1 MGTLRGFPCPPAMV
15 RGEQS
20 SPAPHGL
27 EMGTLEGFPNP
38 PAMVRGEQSS
48 PAPHAKRLLG
58 AVTLLALVLLS
69 GGTWAAGRPSAAARP
84 AGLPDA
90 KVLDELA
97 QDMTRFADEV
107 KGYRTAANGI
117 IKRTYADKIN
127 AIRAKYEPQIAG
139 NEKEEKQRRID
150 AILVLEGFLHRYPAD
165 RKWTPDVMFRLAELY
180 YEKSADDFLVAQEAY
195 QKALDSDNPPTT
207 PSPKPDYAATVNLY
221 RRLLV
226 EFPNYRLLDATY
238 YLLGFCLGEM
248 GQEAEGK
255 QALLALVCSNRYRP
269 LDPPLPPAKS
279 TGMNRG
285 PVVDVY
291 KDCTPIKK
299 DSKFL
304 AEAWTR
310 VGEMHFDAG
319 ELGLAISAY
328 SRVLAFKDS
337 AYYDKAIYKLAW
349 SYYRDNRFPDAI
361 REFDNLVKWADAKK
375 AAGDKFGS
383 DLRPEAVQY
392 LGISF
397 SEPDW
402 DGDTLP
408 DKETGLERVQAF
420 YRGRENE
427 THVKEVFQR
436 LGDMYFDMTKYD
448 EAVAVYKVILQK
460 WPYFA
465 EAPTLQEKIIKALER
480 SRNLVAAAKER
491 EVLGRT
497 YSKGSDWYKANH
509 DNPEALAV
517 AAQLAEDALLSAA
530 TTVHAAAQAC
540 KSKWQQDKSD
550 TRKLEECLQ
559 TYRTASELYE
569 KYLTAYPTSKRAYE
583 FSYFYADALY
593 YGGKVPE
600 SIPAYIVVRDSNLDN
615 KYQQDA
621 ALQII
626 KGYEEIIDKM
636 KAAHTI
642 EDPPIPDEKN
652 TKSPVVA
659 LAMHDL
665 YKKYMAALDWY
676 VANLPD
682 DRTPDLRYASAVLM
696 LTHRQWPEARAR
708 LGEIADAYCGSK
720 PEVGFKAYDAILTT
734 YFIDFNIDDEEAKD
748 CALGRLLDVTDK
760 FSQSACSKSPQ
771 AKPYL
776 ARIAEI
782 KASVKSTVIKKRLDI
797 AIKNEE
803 KGTEEKLVQCREFAG
818 GIAIVTGAA
827 APSAAGGGKPAAGAG
842 AQPEKRSKIS
852 TDLDEGLALDLMDLI
867 AANPKD
873 RDAPSNLNNA
883 CVIYEKIFKYGK
895 ATECYERL
903 ASEYSDN
910 PLAKDAVW
918 NAARNQYRFFEFE
931 KAVNGYLK
939 IATDP
944 KFAKFEHRR
953 EAVGLAAQLLD
964 NDQQYARAAE
974 LYRKYAENIADKPG
988 DSAQAFSFGCNAL
1001 EKNKE
1006 TAKQISCLHD
1016 LIRRYGKQQAAG
1028 EYVVSAYLK
1037 LATIAEQGHDKR
1049 ATMAAYKQVRE
1060 EFIARRLPPASAAA
1074 AAAAKADFLILEEKF
1089 KEFQAKT
1096 LRLTSDPGQVRKVFD
1111 AFTAEAK
1118 NLQDEYAKIWDYK
1131 DATWTLA
1138 SFLRR
1143 GDIFYEFAQ
1152 KLIKA
1157 ADNPPEEVKK
1167 LSKKACKVDPNLC
1180 GVAETEYKDAIY
1192 QFVTPV
1198 EDEAKRQWKSTLE
1211 RAVSLGVTNDYV
1223 KKARENLSKYL
1234 PDEFPFVKDEHIG
1247 IEYP

>member
-1 MGTLRGFPCPPAMV
+1 MRSRST
-15 RGEQS
+15 
-20 SPAPHGL
+20 
-27 EMGTLEGFPNP
+27 
-38 PAMVRGEQSS
+38 
-48 PAPHAKRLLG
+48 RLLG
-58 AVTLLALVLLS
+58 AGTLLAMILLS
-69 GGTWAAGRPSAAARP
+69 GGTWAAGKSPASARP
-84 AGLPDA
+84 AVLPDPQ
-90 KVLDELA
+90 VLEELA
-97 QDMTRFADEV
+97 QDMTRFAEAV
-107 KGYRTAANGI
+107 KGYRSAASGI
-117 IKRTYADKIN
+117 VKRAYADKIN
-127 AIRAKYEPQIAG
+127 AIRAKYEPQISG
-139 NEKEEKQRRID
+139 NEKEEKQRRMD
-150 AILVLEGFLHRYPAD
+150 AIAVLEGFLRKYPAD
-165 RKWTPDVMFRLAELY
+165 RKWTPDVMFRLAELH
-180 YEKSADDFLVAQEAY
+180 YEKAADDFLVAQEAY

-207 PSPKPDYAATVNLY
+207 PSPRPDYSATVNLY
-221 RRLLV
+221 RRLLI

-248 GQEAEGK
+248 GQEPEGK

-269 LDPPLPPAKS
+269 LDPPAPPAKS
-279 TGMNRG
+279 TGINKG
-285 PVVDVY
+285 PLVDAY

-310 VGEMHFDAG
+310 VGEMHFDAA
-319 ELGLAISAY
+319 ELVLAISAY

-349 SYYRDNRFPDAI
+349 SYYRDNRFPEAI
-361 REFDNLVKWADAKK
+361 REFDNLVKWADGRK

-420 YRGRENE
+420 YKGRESE

-448 EAVAVYKVILQK
+448 DAVAVYKVILQK

-465 EAPTLQEKIIKALER
+465 EAPTLQEKIIKAYER
-480 SRNLVAAAKER
+480 TRNLVAAAKER
-491 EVLGRT
+491 ELLGRN
-497 YSKGSDWYKANH
+497 YSKGSDWYKANR

-517 AAQLAEDALLSAA
+517 AGQLAEDALLSAA

-540 KSKWQQDKSD
+540 KAKWQQDKTD
-550 TRKLEECLQ
+550 ARKLDECLQ

-569 KYLTAYPTSKRAYE
+569 KYLLAYPTSKRAYE

-626 KGYEEIIDKM
+626 KSYEEIIDRM
-636 KAAHTI
+636 KVARTI

-652 TKSPVVA
+652 TKPPVTA
-659 LAMHDL
+659 LAMHDI

-682 DRTPDLRYASAVLM
+682 ERTPDLRYATAVLM
-696 LTHRQWPEARAR
+696 LKHRQWPEARTR
-708 LGEIADAYCGSK
+708 LGDMADAYCASK

-734 YFIDFNIDDEEAKD
+734 YFIDFNINDEEAKD
-748 CALGRLLDVTDK
+748 CALGRLLEVTDK

-782 KASVKSTVIKKRLDI
+782 KASVKSTVIKKRLDK
-797 AIKNEE
+797 ALENEE
-803 KGTEEKLVQCREFAG
+803 KGTSSQLVMCRDGVG

-827 APSAAGGGKPAAGAG
+827 APTPAGGGQVAAGTG
-842 AQPEKRSKIS
+842 AQPQRSKVS

-867 AANPKD
+867 AADPKD

-883 CVIYEKIFKYGK
+883 CVIYEKIFKYGE
-895 ATECYERL
+895 ATKCYERL
-903 ASEYSDN
+903 ARDYPDN

-918 NAARNQYRFFEFE
+918 NSARNQYRFFEFE

-944 KFAKFEHRR
+944 SFAKYEHRR
-953 EAVGLAAQLLD
+953 EAVGIAAQLLD

-974 LYRKYAENIADKPG
+974 LYRKYAENIADKPS

-1001 EKNKE
+1001 EKNRE
-1006 TAKQISCLHD
+1006 TARQLACLHD
-1016 LIRRYGKQQAAG
+1016 LIHRYGKQPTAG
-1028 EYVVSAYLK
+1028 EYVVAAYLK

-1049 ATMAAYKQVRE
+1049 ATMTAYKQVRD
-1060 EFIARRLPPASAAA
+1060 EFIARRLPPASPAAG
-1074 AAAAKADFLILEEKF
+1074 AAAKADFLMLEEKF
-1089 KEFQAKT
+1089 KEFQAKA
-1096 LRLTSDPGQVRKVFD
+1096 LRFTSDPGQVRKVFD
-1111 AFTAEAK
+1111 TFTNEAK
-1118 NLQDEYAKIWDYK
+1118 NLQDEYAHIWDYK
-1131 DATWTLA
+1131 DANWTLA

-1157 ADNPPEEVKK
+1157 ADNPPEDVKK
-1167 LSKKACKVDPNLC
+1167 LSKKACKVDPSLC
-1180 GVAETEYKDAIY
+1180 GVAETEYKDAIF

-1198 EDEAKRQWKSTLE
+1198 EEEAKRQWKSTLE
-1211 RAVSLGVTNDYV
+1211 RAVTLGVTNEYV

-1234 PDEFPFVKDEHIG
+1234 PDEFPFVKDERIG

>member
-1 MGTLRGFPCPPAMV
+1 MGCV
-15 RGEQS
+15 RS
-20 SPAPHGL
+20 SRP
-27 EMGTLEGFPNP
+27 T
-38 PAMVRGEQSS
+38 
-48 PAPHAKRLLG
+48 RLVG
-58 AVTLLALVLLS
+58 AVTLLALALLA
-69 GGTWAAGRPSAAARP
+69 GGAWAAGKPSAPARP
-84 AGLPDA
+84 AVLPDA

-107 KGYRTAANGI
+107 KGYRSSANAI
-117 IKRTYADKIN
+117 IKRTYAQKID

-139 NEKEEKQRRID
+139 HEKEEKQRRLD
-150 AILVLEGFLHRYPAD
+150 AIAALEGFLRRYPAD

-180 YEKSADDFLVAQEAY
+180 YEKAADDFLVATETY
-195 QKALDSDNPPTT
+195 QKALDSDHPPTT
-207 PSPKPDYAATVNLY
+207 PSPKPDYADTVRLY
-221 RRLLV
+221 RQLLV
-226 EFPNYRLLDATY
+226 EFPTYRLLDATY

-255 QALLALVCSNRYRP
+255 QALLALVCSNHYRP
-269 LDPPLPPAKS
+269 LDPPAPPARS

-285 PVVDVY
+285 PLPDAY
-291 KDCTPIKK
+291 QDCVPIKK

-310 VGEMHFDAG
+310 VGEMHFDSG
-319 ELGLAISAY
+319 ELALAISAY

-361 REFDNLVKWADAKK
+361 REFDNLVKWADGKK

-420 YRGRENE
+420 YKGRENE

-448 EAVAVYKVILQK
+448 EAIAVYKVILQK

-465 EAPTLQEKIIKALER
+465 EAPNLQEKIIKAYER
-480 SRNLVAAAKER
+480 ARNLVAAAKER
-491 EVLGRT
+491 ETLGRT

-530 TTVHAAAQAC
+530 TSVHAAAQAC
-540 KSKWQQDKSD
+540 KAKNQGDK
-550 TRKLEECLQ
+550 TKLEECLQ
-559 TYRTASELYE
+559 TYQTAAELYE
-569 KYLTAYPTSKRAYE
+569 KYLTAYPTSKRTYE

-593 YGGKVPE
+593 YGGKVQE
-600 SIPAYIVVRDSNLDN
+600 SIPAYMTVRDSNLDN

-626 KGYEEIIDKM
+626 KAYEEIIDKM

-652 TKSPVVA
+652 TKPPVVA
-659 LAMHDL
+659 LAMHEI
-665 YKKYMAALDWY
+665 YNKYMAALDWY

-682 DRTPDLRYASAVLM
+682 DRTPELRYASAVLM

-734 YFIDFNIDDEEAKD
+734 HFIDFNIDDEEAKD
-748 CALGRLLDVTDK
+748 CALGRLLEVTDQ
-760 FSQSACSKSPQ
+760 FSRSACSKSPQ

-776 ARIAEI
+776 ARIVEI
-782 KASVKSTVIKKRLDI
+782 NTSVKSTVMKKRIDVAMKGQGEI
-797 AIKNEE
+797 VMCKTGTSGIRWAMGEE
-803 KGTEEKLVQCREFAG
+803 
-818 GIAIVTGAA
+818 
-827 APSAAGGGKPAAGAG
+827 APSAPGAAKTATGPGAR
-842 AQPEKRSKIS
+842 PEKRSKLS
-852 TDLDEGLALDLMDLI
+852 TELDEGLALDLMDLI

-873 RDAPSNLNNA
+873 QDAPSNLNNA
-883 CVIYEKIFKYGK
+883 CVIYEQIFKYGE
-895 ATECYERL
+895 ATKCYERL
-903 ASEYSDN
+903 ANEYADN
-910 PLAKDAVW
+910 PLARDAVW

-1006 TAKQISCLHD
+1006 TAKQTSCLHD

-1089 KEFQAKT
+1089 KEFQGKS
-1096 LRLTSDPGQVRKVFD
+1096 LRFTSDPKQVRKVFD
-1111 AFTAEAK
+1111 TFTAEAK
-1118 NLQDEYAKIWDYK
+1118 DLQDQYAKIWEYK

-1157 ADNPPEEVKK
+1157 ADNPPDEVKR
-1167 LSKKACKVDPNLC
+1167 LSKKACAVDPSLC
-1180 GVAETEYKDAIY
+1180 GVAETEYKDAIF

-1211 RAVSLGVTNDYV
+1211 RATTLGVTNDYV

-1234 PDEFPFVKDEHIG
+1234 PDEFPFVKDERIG
-1247 IEYP
+1247 LEAP

>member
-1 MGTLRGFPCPPAMV
+1 VRSGALSSRAPCLV
-15 RGEQS
+15 
-20 SPAPHGL
+20 
-27 EMGTLEGFPNP
+27 
-38 PAMVRGEQSS
+38 
-48 PAPHAKRLLG
+48 G
-58 AVTLLALVLLS
+58 AATLLALALLA
-69 GGTWAAGRPSAAARP
+69 GGARAAGRSAAPARP
-84 AGLPDA
+84 AVLPDA

-97 QDMTRFADEV
+97 QDMIRFAEEV
-107 KGYRTAANGI
+107 KGYRSSASAI
-117 IKRTYADKIN
+117 IKRTYAQKVD

-139 NEKEEKQRRID
+139 HEKEEKQRRID
-150 AILVLEGFLHRYPAD
+150 AIAVLEGFLRKYPSD

-180 YEKSADDFLVAQEAY
+180 YEKAADEFLAAQETY
-195 QKALDSDNPPTT
+195 QKALDSDHPPTA

-221 RRLLV
+221 RHLLV

-269 LDPPLPPAKS
+269 LDPPPPPARS

-285 PVVDVY
+285 PLPDAY
-291 KDCTPIKK
+291 QDCTPIKK

-304 AEAWTR
+304 AETWTR

-319 ELGLAISAY
+319 ELAPAISAY

-337 AYYDKAIYKLAW
+337 PYYDKAIYKLAW

-361 REFDNLVKWADAKK
+361 REFDNLVKWADSKK
-375 AAGDKFGS
+375 AAGDKLGS

-420 YRGRENE
+420 YQGREKE
-427 THVKEVFQR
+427 THVKEVYQR

-448 EAVAVYKVILQK
+448 EAIAVYKVILQK

-465 EAPTLQEKIIKALER
+465 EAPTLQEKIIKAYER
-480 SRNLVAAAKER
+480 ARNLVAAAKER

-530 TTVHAAAQAC
+530 TSVHAAAQAC
-540 KSKWQQDKSD
+540 KVKNQGDK
-550 TRKLEECLQ
+550 TKLEECLQ
-559 TYRTASELYE
+559 TYRTAAELYE
-569 KYLTAYPTSKRAYE
+569 KYLTAYPTSKRTYE

-593 YGGKVPE
+593 YGGQVPE
-600 SIPAYIVVRDSNLDN
+600 SIPAYITVRDSNLDN

-626 KGYEEIIDKM
+626 KAYEEIIDKM
-636 KAAHTI
+636 KAARTI

-652 TKSPVVA
+652 TKPPVVP

-665 YKKYMAALDWY
+665 YKKYTAALDWY

-708 LGEIADAYCGSK
+708 LGDIADAYCGSK
-720 PEVGFKAYDAILTT
+720 PEIGFKAYDAILTT

-748 CALGRLLDVTDK
+748 CALGRLLEVTDK

-827 APSAAGGGKPAAGAG
+827 APAAAGSKPVAGG
-842 AQPEKRSKIS
+842 QPEKRSKIS

-883 CVIYEKIFKYGK
+883 CVIYEKIFKYGE
-895 ATECYERL
+895 ATKCYERL
-903 ASEYSDN
+903 ANDYPDN

-953 EAVGLAAQLLD
+953 EAVGIAAQLLD

-1006 TAKQISCLHD
+1006 TAKEISCLHD
-1016 LIRRYGKQQAAG
+1016 LIRRYGKQEAAG

-1037 LATIAEQGHDKR
+1037 LATIAEQGRDKR

-1060 EFIARRLPPASAAA
+1060 EFIARRLPAASPAA

-1089 KEFQAKT
+1089 KEFQGKS
-1096 LRLTSDPGQVRKVFD
+1096 LRFTSDPKQVRRVFD
-1111 AFTAEAK
+1111 TFTAEAK
-1118 NLQDEYAKIWDYK
+1118 DLQDQYAKIWEYK

-1157 ADNPPEEVKK
+1157 ADNPPDEVKR
-1167 LSKKACKVDPNLC
+1167 LSKKACAVDPSLC
-1180 GVAETEYKDAIY
+1180 GVAETEYKDAIF

-1234 PDEFPFVKDEHIG
+1234 PDEFPFVKDERIG

>member
-1 MGTLRGFPCPPAMV
+1 VTGCTRSVSA
-15 RGEQS
+15 RI
-20 SPAPHGL
+20 
-27 EMGTLEGFPNP
+27 
-38 PAMVRGEQSS
+38 
-48 PAPHAKRLLG
+48 LG
-58 AVTLLALVLLS
+58 GGVTLLALVLCS
-69 GGTWAAGRPSAAARP
+69 GGAWAAGKPAAPARP
-84 AGLPDA
+84 TALPDP
-90 KVLDELA
+90 KLLDELA
-97 QDMTRFADEV
+97 QDMTRFADAV
-107 KGYRTAANGI
+107 KGYRSAATGI

-127 AIRAKYEPQIAG
+127 GIRAKYEPQIAG

-150 AILVLEGFLHRYPAD
+150 AIAVLEGFLGRYPAD

-180 YEKSADDFLVAQEAY
+180 YEKAADDFLVAQEAY

-207 PSPKPDYAATVNLY
+207 PSPRPDYASTVNLY

-248 GQEAEGK
+248 GQDPEAK

-269 LDPPLPPAKS
+269 LDPPAPPAKS
-279 TGMNRG
+279 TGMSKG
-285 PVVDVY
+285 PAPDAY

-304 AEAWTR
+304 AESWTR
-310 VGEMHFDAG
+310 IGEMHFDSA
-319 ELGLAISAY
+319 ELALAISAY
-328 SRVLAFKDS
+328 SQVLAFKDS

-349 SYYRDNRFPDAI
+349 SYYRDNRFPEAI
-361 REFDNLVKWADAKK
+361 REFDNLVKWADGKK

-408 DKETGLERVQAF
+408 DRETGLERVQAF
-420 YRGRENE
+420 YKGRENE

-448 EAVAVYKVILQK
+448 DAVAVYKVILQK

-465 EAPTLQEKIIKALER
+465 EAPTLQEKIVRAYER

-491 EVLGRT
+491 ELLGRT

-530 TTVHAAAQAC
+530 TMVHAAAQAC
-540 KSKWQQDKSD
+540 KAKWQQDKSD

-559 TYRTASELYE
+559 TYRTAAELYE

-583 FSYFYADALY
+583 FSYFFADALY

-600 SIPAYIVVRDSNLDN
+600 AIPAYMVVRDSNLDN

-626 KGYEEIIDKM
+626 KAYEEIIEKM

-652 TKSPVVA
+652 TKPPVVA
-659 LAMHDL
+659 LPMHEI

-682 DRTPDLRYASAVLM
+682 DRTPDLRYTSAVLM
-696 LTHRQWPEARAR
+696 LTHRQWPEARTR
-708 LGEIADAYCGSK
+708 LRDMADAYCATK

-734 YFIDFNIDDEEAKD
+734 YFIDFSINDEEAKD
-748 CALGRLLDVTDK
+748 CALGRLLQITDQ
-760 FSQSACSKSPQ
+760 FSQSACSKSAQ

-782 KASVKSTVIKKRLDI
+782 KASVKSTVIKKRLDK
-797 AIKNEE
+797 ALENEE
-803 KGTEEKLVQCREFAG
+803 KGTASQLVMCRDGVG

-827 APSAAGGGKPAAGAG
+827 APTPAGGTAPAGAG
-842 AQPEKRSKIS
+842 GQPQRSKVS
-852 TDLDEGLALDLMDLI
+852 TDLDEGLALDLLDLI
-867 AANPKD
+867 AADPKD

-883 CVIYEKIFKYGK
+883 CVIYEKIFKYGE
-895 ATECYERL
+895 ATKCYERL
-903 ASEYSDN
+903 ANDYPDN
-910 PLAKDAVW
+910 PLARDAVW

-939 IATDP
+939 VATDP

-1001 EKNKE
+1001 EKNHE
-1006 TAKQISCLHD
+1006 IAKQTTCLHD
-1016 LIRRYGKQQAAG
+1016 LIRRYGKQDAAG

-1037 LATIAEQGHDKR
+1037 LATIAEQGRDKR
-1049 ATMAAYKQVRE
+1049 ATMAAYKQVRD
-1060 EFIARRLPPASAAA
+1060 EFIARRLPPASPAA

-1089 KEFQAKT
+1089 KDFQSKQLHLPA
-1096 LRLTSDPGQVRKVFD
+1096 DPNQAQRTFD
-1111 AFTAEAK
+1111 AFIAEAK

-1157 ADNPPEEVKK
+1157 ADNPPEDVKK
-1167 LSKKACKVDPNLC
+1167 LFKKVCKVDATACDEAQTL
-1180 GVAETEYKDAIY
+1180 YKDGIFRY
-1192 QFVTPV
+1192 VTPV

-1211 RAVSLGVTNDYV
+1211 RAASLGVTNDYV
-1223 KKARENLSKYL
+1223 KKARESLSKYL
-1234 PDEFPFVKDEHIG
+1234 PDEFPFVKDERIG
-1247 IEYP
+1247 IEAP

>member
-1 MGTLRGFPCPPAMV
+1 MGTLRGFASPFGPPPATPTPLASLGLAIPPAMV
-15 RGEQS
+15 RRRQS
-20 SPAPHGL
+20 
-27 EMGTLEGFPNP
+27 
-38 PAMVRGEQSS
+38 RR
-48 PAPHAKRLLG
+48 APHASRLLG
-58 AVTLLALVLLS
+58 AMTLVALVLLS
-69 GGTWAAGRPSAAARP
+69 GGTWAAGKTRAPARP
-84 AGLPDA
+84 TALPDP

-97 QDMTRFADEV
+97 QDAVRFAEAV
-107 KGYRTAANGI
+107 TGFRSAANGI
-117 IKRTYADKIN
+117 IKRTYAEKIN
-127 AIRAKYEPQIAG
+127 TIRAKYEPQISA
-139 NEKEEKQRRID
+139 NEKEEKQRRMD
-150 AILVLEGFLHRYPAD
+150 AIAVLEGFLRKYPAD

-180 YEKSADDFLVAQEAY
+180 YEKAADDFLVAQEAY

-207 PSPKPDYAATVNLY
+207 PSPRPDYSATVNLY
-221 RRLLV
+221 RHLLV

-238 YLLGFCLGEM
+238 YLLGFCLAEM
-248 GQEAEGK
+248 GQDAEGK

-269 LDPPLPPAKS
+269 LDPPASPAKS

-285 PVVDVY
+285 PLVDAY

-304 AEAWTR
+304 PETWTR

-319 ELGLAISAY
+319 ELALAISAY
-328 SRVLAFKDS
+328 SQVLAFKDS

-361 REFDNLVKWADAKK
+361 REFDNLVKWADSKK
-375 AAGDKFGS
+375 ASGDKFGS

-408 DKETGLERVQAF
+408 DKETGLERAQAF
-420 YRGRENE
+420 YKGREDE
-427 THVKEVFQR
+427 PHVKEVFQR

-448 EAVAVYKVILQK
+448 EAIAVYKVILQK

-465 EAPTLQEKIIKALER
+465 EAPGLQEKIIRAYER

-497 YSKGSDWYKANH
+497 YSKGSDWYKANR
-509 DNPEALAV
+509 DKPEALAV

-530 TTVHAAAQAC
+530 TSVHAAAQAC
-540 KSKWQQDKSD
+540 KAKWQQDKSD
-550 TRKLEECLQ
+550 ARKLDECLQ
-559 TYRTASELYE
+559 TYQTAAELYE
-569 KYLTAYPTSKRAYE
+569 KYLLAYPTSKRAYE

-593 YGGKVPE
+593 YGSKVPE
-600 SIPAYIVVRDSNLDN
+600 SIPAYITVRDSNLDN
-615 KYQQDA
+615 KYQQEA

-636 KAAHTI
+636 KAARTI

-652 TKSPVVA
+652 TKPPVTA
-659 LAMHDL
+659 LAMHET

-696 LTHRQWPEARAR
+696 LKHRQWPEARAR
-708 LGEIADAYCGSK
+708 LGEIADAYCASK

-748 CALGRLLDVTDK
+748 CALGRLLEVTDK

-771 AKPYL
+771 GKPYL

-782 KASVKSTVIKKRLDI
+782 KASVKSTVIKKRLDK
-797 AIKNEE
+797 ALENEE
-803 KGTEEKLVQCREFAG
+803 KGTSSQLVMCREGVG

-827 APSAAGGGKPAAGAG
+827 APTPAAGSKPVAG
-842 AQPEKRSKIS
+842 AGSQPQRSKIS

-867 AANPKD
+867 AADPKD

-883 CVIYEKIFKYGK
+883 CVIYEKIFKYGE
-895 ATECYERL
+895 ATKCYERL
-903 ASEYSDN
+903 ARDYPEN

-953 EAVGLAAQLLD
+953 EAVGIAAQLLD
-964 NDQQYARAAE
+964 NDQQYPRAAE
-974 LYRKYAENIADKPG
+974 LYRKYAENIADKPS
-988 DSAQAFSFGCNAL
+988 DSAQAYSFGCNAL

-1006 TAKQISCLHD
+1006 TAKEISCLHE

-1028 EYVVSAYLK
+1028 EYVVGAYLK

-1060 EFIARRLPPASAAA
+1060 EFIARRLPAASPAA

-1096 LRLTSDPGQVRKVFD
+1096 LRFTSDPNQVRKVFD
-1111 AFTAEAK
+1111 SFTAEAK

-1131 DATWTLA
+1131 DANWTLA

-1180 GVAETEYKDAIY
+1180 GVAETEYKDAIF

-1198 EDEAKRQWKSTLE
+1198 EEEAKRQWKSTLE

-1234 PDEFPFVKDEHIG
+1234 PDEFPFVKDERIG

>member
-1 MGTLRGFPCPPAMV
+1 MRGAFEMGTLR
-15 RGEQS
+15 
-20 SPAPHGL
+20 
-27 EMGTLEGFPNP
+27 GFPNP

-48 PAPHAKRLLG
+48 PAPHATRLTRLVGG
-58 AVTLLALVLLS
+58 AVTLLALALLPGAAS
-69 GGTWAAGRPSAAARP
+69 AAGKSRAVPRP
-84 AGLPDA
+84 AALPDA

-97 QDMTRFADEV
+97 QDMTRFAEEV
-107 KGYRTAANGI
+107 KGYRSSASGI
-117 IKRTYADKIN
+117 IKRTYAQKVD

-139 NEKEEKQRRID
+139 HEKGEKQRRMD
-150 AILVLEGFLHRYPAD
+150 AIAVLEGFLRKYPSD

-180 YEKSADDFLVAQEAY
+180 YEKAADDFLAAQETY
-195 QKALDSDNPPTT
+195 QKALDSDHPPTT
-207 PSPKPDYAATVNLY
+207 PSPKPDYAATVDLY
-221 RRLLV
+221 RHLLV

-269 LDPPLPPAKS
+269 LDPPPPPARS
-279 TGMNRG
+279 TGMSRG
-285 PVVDVY
+285 PLPDAY
-291 KDCTPIKK
+291 QDCTPIKK

-304 AEAWTR
+304 AETWTR

-319 ELGLAISAY
+319 ELAPAISAY

-337 AYYDKAIYKLAW
+337 PYYDKAIYKLAW

-361 REFDNLVKWADAKK
+361 REFDNLVKWADGKK

-420 YRGRENE
+420 YQGREKE

-448 EAVAVYKVILQK
+448 EAIAVYKVILQK

-465 EAPTLQEKIIKALER
+465 EAPTLQEKIIKAFER
-480 SRNLVAAAKER
+480 ARNLVAAAKER

-530 TTVHAAAQAC
+530 TSVHAAAQAC
-540 KSKWQQDKSD
+540 KAKNQGDK
-550 TRKLEECLQ
+550 TKLEECLQ
-559 TYRTASELYE
+559 TYRTAAELYE
-569 KYLTAYPTSKRAYE
+569 KYLTAYPTSKRTYE

-593 YGGKVPE
+593 YGGMVPE

-636 KAAHTI
+636 KAARTI

-652 TKSPVVA
+652 TKPPVVP

-665 YKKYMAALDWY
+665 YKKYTAALDWY

-720 PEVGFKAYDAILTT
+720 PEIGFKAYDAILTT

-748 CALGRLLDVTDK
+748 CALGRLLEVTDK
-760 FSQSACSKSPQ
+760 FSQSACSKSAQ

-803 KGTEEKLVQCREFAG
+803 KGTEEKLVQCREYAG

-827 APSAAGGGKPAAGAG
+827 APSAAGSKPVAGG
-842 AQPEKRSKIS
+842 QPEKRSKIS

-883 CVIYEKIFKYGK
+883 CVIYEKIFKYGE
-895 ATECYERL
+895 ATKCYERL
-903 ASEYSDN
+903 ANDYPDN

-918 NAARNQYRFFEFE
+918 NAARNQYRFFEFD

-939 IATDP
+939 VATDP

-953 EAVGLAAQLLD
+953 EAVGIAAQLLD
-964 NDQQYARAAE
+964 NDQQYPRAAE
-974 LYRKYAENIADKPG
+974 LYRKYAENIADKPS

-1006 TAKQISCLHD
+1006 TAKETSCLHD
-1016 LIRRYGKQQAAG
+1016 LIRRYGKQEAAG

-1037 LATIAEQGHDKR
+1037 LATIAEQGRDKR

-1060 EFIARRLPPASAAA
+1060 EFVARRLPAASPAA

-1089 KEFQAKT
+1089 KDFQSKS
-1096 LRLTSDPGQVRKVFD
+1096 LRFTSDPKQVRRVFD
-1111 AFTAEAK
+1111 TFTNEAK
-1118 NLQDEYAKIWDYK
+1118 SLQDEYAKIWDYK

-1157 ADNPPEEVKK
+1157 ADNPPDEVKR
-1167 LSKKACKVDPNLC
+1167 LSKKACAVDPSLC
-1180 GVAETEYKDAIY
+1180 GVAETEYKDAIF

-1234 PDEFPFVKDEHIG
+1234 PDEFPFVKDERIG

>member
-1 MGTLRGFPCPPAMV
+1 MTGRIRPACLV
-15 RGEQS
+15 GVW
-20 SPAPHGL
+20 A
-27 EMGTLEGFPNP
+27 
-38 PAMVRGEQSS
+38 A
-48 PAPHAKRLLG
+48 
-58 AVTLLALVLLS
+58 LLAPVLLS
-69 GGTWAAGRPSAAARP
+69 GGGWAAGKAAAPARP
-84 AGLPDA
+84 KALPDP

-97 QDMTRFADEV
+97 QDVTRFTEAV
-107 KGYRTAANGI
+107 QGYRSAANGI
-117 IKRTYADKIN
+117 IKRTYAEKIN
-127 AIRAKYEPQIAG
+127 AIRAKYEPQISG

-150 AILVLEGFLHRYPAD
+150 AIAVLEGFLRKYPAD

-180 YEKSADDFLVAQEAY
+180 YEKSADDFLAAQEIY

-207 PSPKPDYAATVNLY
+207 PSPRPDYSATVNLY

-238 YLLGFCLGEM
+238 YLLGFCLAEM
-248 GQEAEGK
+248 GQDAEGK
-255 QALLALVCSNRYRP
+255 QALLALVCSNRFHP
-269 LDPPLPPAKS
+269 LDPPAPVAKS
-279 TGMNRG
+279 TGMNKG
-285 PVVDVY
+285 ALVDAY
-291 KDCTPIKK
+291 TDCTPIKK

-304 AEAWTR
+304 PETWTR

-319 ELGLAISAY
+319 ELALAISAY
-328 SRVLAFKDS
+328 SQVLAFKDS

-349 SYYRDNRFPDAI
+349 SYYRDNRFPEAI
-361 REFDNLVKWADAKK
+361 REFDNLVKWADSKK
-375 AAGDKFGS
+375 AGGDKFGS

-420 YRGRENE
+420 YKGREDE
-427 THVKEVFQR
+427 PHVKEVFQR

-448 EAVAVYKVILQK
+448 DAIAVYKVILQK

-465 EAPTLQEKIIKALER
+465 EAPSLQEKIIKAYER
-480 SRNLVAAAKER
+480 GRNLVAAAKER

-497 YSKGSDWYKANH
+497 YSKGSDWYKANK
-509 DNPEALAV
+509 DKPEALAV

-540 KSKWQQDKSD
+540 KAKWEQDKSD
-550 TRKLEECLQ
+550 ARKLDECLQ
-559 TYRTASELYE
+559 TYRTAAELYE

-600 SIPAYIVVRDSNLDN
+600 SIPAYLAVRDSNLDN

-626 KGYEEIIDKM
+626 KAYEEIIDKM
-636 KAAHTI
+636 KAARTI

-652 TKSPVVA
+652 TKPPVVA
-659 LAMHDL
+659 LAMHET

-682 DRTPDLRYASAVLM
+682 ERTPDLRYASAVLM
-696 LTHRQWPEARAR
+696 LKHRQWPEARAR
-708 LGEIADAYCGSK
+708 LGEIADAYCAGK

-748 CALGRLLDVTDK
+748 CALGRLLDVTEK

-782 KASVKSTVIKKRLDI
+782 KASVKSTVIKKRLDK
-797 AIKNEE
+797 ALENEE
-803 KGTEEKLVQCREFAG
+803 KGTSSQLVMCREGVG

-827 APSAAGGGKPAAGAG
+827 SPTPAAGGKPVGGAG
-842 AQPEKRSKIS
+842 AQAQRSKIS

-867 AANPKD
+867 AADPKD

-883 CVIYEKIFKYGK
+883 CVIYEKIFKYGE
-895 ATECYERL
+895 ATKCYERL
-903 ASEYSDN
+903 ARDYPDN

-953 EAVGLAAQLLD
+953 EAVGIAAQLLD

-974 LYRKYAENIADKPG
+974 LYRKYAENIADKPS

-1006 TAKQISCLHD
+1006 TAKEISCLHE
-1016 LIRRYGKQQAAG
+1016 LVRRYGKQQAAG

-1037 LATIAEQGHDKR
+1037 LATIAEQGHDRR
-1049 ATMAAYKQVRE
+1049 ATMTAYKQVRE
-1060 EFIARRLPPASAAA
+1060 EFIARRLPAASPAA

-1096 LRLTSDPGQVRKVFD
+1096 LRFTSDPNQVRKVFD
-1111 AFTAEAK
+1111 SFTTEAK
-1118 NLQDEYAKIWDYK
+1118 GLQDEYAKIWDYK

-1167 LSKKACKVDPNLC
+1167 LSKKACKVNPNLC
-1180 GVAETEYKDAIY
+1180 GVAETEYKDAIF

-1211 RAVSLGVTNDYV
+1211 RAVNLGVTNDYV

-1234 PDEFPFVKDEHIG
+1234 PDEFPFVKDERIG
-1247 IEYP
+1247 IEAP

>member
-1 MGTLRGFPCPPAMV
+1 MV
-15 RGEQS
+15 RRRQS
-20 SPAPHGL
+20 
-27 EMGTLEGFPNP
+27 
-38 PAMVRGEQSS
+38 RR
-48 PAPHAKRLLG
+48 APHASRLVG
-58 AVTLLALVLLS
+58 AAILLALVLLS

-84 AGLPDA
+84 AGLPDP

-117 IKRTYADKIN
+117 IKRTYADKMN

-150 AILVLEGFLHRYPAD
+150 AIAVLEGFLRRYPAD

-180 YEKSADDFLVAQEAY
+180 YEKAADDFLVAQEAY

-207 PSPKPDYAATVNLY
+207 PSPKPDYVATVNMY

-248 GQEAEGK
+248 GQEPEGK

-269 LDPPLPPAKS
+269 LDPPAPAAKS
-279 TGMNRG
+279 TGMNKG
-285 PVVDVY
+285 PLADTY
-291 KDCTPIKK
+291 QDCTPIKK

-304 AEAWTR
+304 AETWTR

-319 ELGLAISAY
+319 ELALAISAY

-349 SYYRDNRFPDAI
+349 SYYRDNRFPEAI
-361 REFDNLVKWADAKK
+361 REFDNLVKWADGKK
-375 AAGDKFGS
+375 ASGDKFGS

-427 THVKEVFQR
+427 PHVKEVFQR

-448 EAVAVYKVILQK
+448 DAIAVYKVILQK

-465 EAPTLQEKIIKALER
+465 EAPTLQEKIVKAYER

-491 EVLGRT
+491 EVLGRS
-497 YSKGSDWYKANH
+497 YSKGSDWYKANR
-509 DNPEALAV
+509 DKPEALAV

-540 KSKWQQDKSD
+540 KAKWQQDKSD
-550 TRKLEECLQ
+550 SSKLEECLQ

-569 KYLTAYPTSKRAYE
+569 KYLLAYPTSKRAYE

-593 YGGKVPE
+593 YGGKVAE

-626 KGYEEIIDKM
+626 KGYEEIIDRM
-636 KAAHTI
+636 KAARTI

-652 TKSPVVA
+652 TKPPVVA
-659 LAMHDL
+659 LAMHEI

-696 LTHRQWPEARAR
+696 LKHRQWPEARAR
-708 LGEIADAYCGSK
+708 LGEIADAYCASK

-734 YFIDFNIDDEEAKD
+734 YFIDFDIDNEEAKD

-776 ARIAEI
+776 ARVAEI

-803 KGTEEKLVQCREFAG
+803 RGTEEKLVQCREFAG

-827 APSAAGGGKPAAGAG
+827 APLAAGGSRVAAGPG
-842 AQPEKRSKIS
+842 AQPEGRSKIS
-852 TDLDEGLALDLMDLI
+852 TELDEGLALDLMDLI

-883 CVIYEKIFKYGK
+883 CVIYEKIFKYGE
-895 ATECYERL
+895 ATKCYERL
-903 ASEYSDN
+903 ASDYPDN
-910 PLAKDAVW
+910 PLAKEAVW

-931 KAVNGYLK
+931 KAVNGYLR

-944 KFAKFEHRR
+944 RFANFEHRR
-953 EAVGLAAQLLD
+953 EAVGIAAQLLD
-964 NDQQYARAAE
+964 NDQQYPRAAE
-974 LYRKYAENIADKPG
+974 LYRKYADNIADKPG

-1006 TAKQISCLHD
+1006 TARETSCLHD
-1016 LIRRYGKQQAAG
+1016 LIRRYGKQPAAG

-1049 ATMAAYKQVRE
+1049 ATMAAYKQVRD

-1089 KEFQAKT
+1089 KEFQAKP
-1096 LRLTSDPGQVRKVFD
+1096 LRFTSEPSQVRRVFD

-1118 NLQDEYAKIWDYK
+1118 NLQDEYARIWDYK
-1131 DATWTLA
+1131 DANWTLA

-1157 ADNPPEEVKK
+1157 ADNPPDEVKK

-1180 GVAETEYKDAIY
+1180 GVAETEYKDAIFQY
-1192 QFVTPV
+1192 VTPV
-1198 EDEAKRQWKSTLE
+1198 EDEAKQQWKSTLE

-1247 IEYP
+1247 LEYP

>member
-1 MGTLRGFPCPPAMV
+1 VRGGFVMGTLG
-15 RGEQS
+15 GS
-20 SPAPHGL
+20 
-27 EMGTLEGFPNP
+27 PNP
-38 PAMVRGEQSS
+38 PAMVRRRQSRR
-48 PAPHAKRLLG
+48 APHASRLLG
-58 AVTLLALVLLS
+58 AMALLAPLLLS
-69 GGTWAAGRPSAAARP
+69 GGAWAAGKSHAPARPPARPSA
-84 AGLPDA
+84 LPDP

-97 QDMTRFADEV
+97 QDVTRFAEAV
-107 KGYRTAANGI
+107 KGYRSAANGI
-117 IKRTYADKIN
+117 IKRTYAEKIN
-127 AIRAKYEPQIAG
+127 AIRAKYEPQISG

-150 AILVLEGFLHRYPAD
+150 AIAVLEGFLRKYPSD

-180 YEKSADDFLVAQEAY
+180 YEKAADDFLAAQEIY

-207 PSPKPDYAATVNLY
+207 PSPRPDYSATVNLY
-221 RRLLV
+221 RHLLV
-226 EFPNYRLLDATY
+226 EFPNYRLLDATD
-238 YLLGFCLGEM
+238 YLLGFCLAEM
-248 GQEAEGK
+248 GQDAEGK
-255 QALLALVCSNRYRP
+255 QALLALVCANRYRP
-269 LDPPLPPAKS
+269 LDPPAAAVKS
-279 TGMNRG
+279 TGMNKG
-285 PVVDVY
+285 ALVDSY

-304 AEAWTR
+304 PETWTR

-319 ELGLAISAY
+319 ELALAISAY
-328 SRVLAFKDS
+328 SQVLAFKDS

-349 SYYRDNRFPDAI
+349 SYYRDNRFPEAI
-361 REFDNLVKWADAKK
+361 REFDNLVRWADSKK

-420 YRGRENE
+420 YNGREDE
-427 THVKEVFQR
+427 PHVKEVFQR

-448 EAVAVYKVILQK
+448 DAIAVYKVILQK

-465 EAPTLQEKIIKALER
+465 EAPSLQEKIIKAYER

-497 YSKGSDWYKANH
+497 YSKGSDWYKANK
-509 DNPEALAV
+509 DKPEALAV

-530 TTVHAAAQAC
+530 TSVHAAAQAC
-540 KSKWQQDKSD
+540 KAKWQQDKSD
-550 TRKLEECLQ
+550 VRKLDECLQ

-569 KYLTAYPTSKRAYE
+569 KYLLAYPTSKRAYE

-600 SIPAYIVVRDSNLDN
+600 SIPAYLVVRDSNLDN

-626 KGYEEIIDKM
+626 KAYEEIIDKM
-636 KAAHTI
+636 KATRTI

-652 TKSPVVA
+652 TKPPVVA
-659 LAMHDL
+659 LAMHET

-696 LTHRQWPEARAR
+696 LKHRQWPEARAR
-708 LGEIADAYCGSK
+708 LGEIADAYCASK
-720 PEVGFKAYDAILTT
+720 PEIGFKAYDAILTT

-748 CALGRLLDVTDK
+748 CALGRLLQVTDQ

-782 KASVKSTVIKKRLDI
+782 KASVKSTVIKKRLDK
-797 AIKNEE
+797 ALENEE
-803 KGTEEKLVQCREFAG
+803 KGTSSQLVMCREGVG

-827 APSAAGGGKPAAGAG
+827 APTPAAGGKPVAGTG
-842 AQPEKRSKIS
+842 AQAQRSKIS

-867 AANPKD
+867 AADPKD

-883 CVIYEKIFKYGK
+883 CVIYEKIFKYGE
-895 ATECYERL
+895 ATKCYERL
-903 ASEYSDN
+903 ARDYPDDA
-910 PLAKDAVW
+910 LAKDAVW

-953 EAVGLAAQLLD
+953 EAVGIAAQLLD
-964 NDQQYARAAE
+964 NDQQYPRAAE
-974 LYRKYAENIADKPG
+974 LYRKYAENIADKPS
-988 DSAQAFSFGCNAL
+988 DSAQAYAFGCNAL

-1006 TAKQISCLHD
+1006 TAKEISCLHE

-1028 EYVVSAYLK
+1028 EYVVSAYLM

-1060 EFIARRLPPASAAA
+1060 EFIARRLPAASPAA

-1096 LRLTSDPGQVRKVFD
+1096 LRFTSDPNQVRKVFD
-1111 AFTAEAK
+1111 SFTAEAK

-1131 DATWTLA
+1131 DANWTLA

-1180 GVAETEYKDAIY
+1180 GVAETEYKDAIF

-1198 EDEAKRQWKSTLE
+1198 EEEAKRQWKSTLE

-1234 PDEFPFVKDEHIG
+1234 PDEFPFVKDERIG